1 VVYEDASAALVGEE
15 VEQVWVWS
23 SLRLVF
29 DLNGTHLDATNFRF
43 TDGRGATRD
52 VRVGD
57 DPEAAGPVLAL
68 LHRRVVSAE
77 IADWELRLS
86 FDSGAIL
93 VCPTDSRFEAWSLAL
108 AGESTLD
115 CPPLG

>member
-1 VVYEDASAALVGEE
+1 
-15 VEQVWVWS
+15 
-23 SLRLVF
+23 
-29 DLNGTHLDATNFRF
+29 
-43 TDGRGATRD
+43 
-52 VRVGD
+52 
-57 DPEAAGPVLAL
+57 VLAL

-93 VCPTDSRFEAWSLAL
+93 VCPPDSRFEAWSLAL

>member
-1 VVYEDASAALVGEE
+1 
-15 VEQVWVWS
+15 
-23 SLRLVF
+23 
-29 DLNGTHLDATNFRF
+29 
-43 TDGRGATRD
+43 
-52 VRVGD
+52 
-57 DPEAAGPVLAL
+57 VLAL